1 MLWVKQA
8 PVDLKIE
15 HNFCDHSNSKQL
27 GTGHKVWRGG
37 GYKNLIIKRLILC
50 GPPLIFLQNI
60 HDPPPIW
67 H

>member
-37 GYKNLIIKRLILC
+37 L
-50 GPPLIFLQNI
+50 
-60 HDPPPIW
+60 
-67 H
+67 